1 VVPELYVINEPAV
14 RLLRLP
20 PNETPEI
27 VEFCS
32 FPFSIAAPDAISL
45 LVIELERFNLL
56 YAIDALFDISIFAIV
71 PSIIIPEEITEESL
85 VEMRLPP
92 VVGRVKVPEAVA
104 AAATVVTPD
113 IDPLKPTPVPPNKEL
128 VNVLFDNA

>member
-1 VVPELYVINEPAV
+1 VINEPAV

-32 FPFSIAAPDAISL
+32 FPFSIAAPLTISL

-56 YAIDALFDISIFAIV
+56 YEIAALFDISEFVIV
-71 PSIIIPEEITEESL
+71 PLIIIPEEITEESL

-92 VVGRVKVPEAVA
+92 VVGRVKLPEAVA
-104 AAATVVTPD
+104 AAATIVIPD
-113 IDPLKPTPVPPNKEL
+113 ADPLKPTPVPSNKGL
-128 VNVLFDNA
+128 DNVLFVNV